1 MSKTNKTKENYP
13 EIQDIRADLDSLKN
27 NVIELTKHIK
37 DTGAAQTNNIKH
49 NIEHQISDLQKAGA
63 NQVKN
68 VEKHVKQKPTQS
80 LMTAFAVGLVASYLL
95 RGRS

>member
-1 MSKTNKTKENYP
+1 MSKTSKTKQTYP

-37 DTGAAQTNNIKH
+37 ENGAAQTDHLKH
-49 NIEHQISDLQKAGA
+49 NIEQQITDLQRAGA

-68 VEKHVKQKPTQS
+68 VEKRVKQKPAQS

-95 RGRS
+95 RGRR